1 MLPPP
6 PRARYV
12 TLVRPIVRLALV
24 GSAVASVAA
33 CVENTRGTLEVTPD
47 ADSVQVVTGVTDT
60 AFVRT
65 RVPGTPIVV
74 VKDTR
79 GFRIPNARVTFT
91 TTSATNGIVE
101 GGIVRTDQQGLARP
115 GAWIAGPDSGTDT
128 LIAYVVGPP
137 GARAT
142 RATITARVIDP
153 CLRPLSYVLGAT
165 IQGSLTGRGCI
176 GTDTSLVQ
184 PYRFTVGAAG
194 VYEFTSSSTS
204 FPSTI
209 ELVRESGFPLGI
221 FDGDGQQGATLRA
234 ALAAGTYVVRP
245 GAFARPT
252 ATGAFSLSSGPSVL
266 PQGCQPNFQ
275 VLAFLMAGTSLSTSL
290 TTNDCSFQLPIQN
303 IFAGQTIQDIYA
315 IYVPPG
321 QQAVVRMQSTQ
332 LDAILVL
339 YNGNGDP
346 LFGNDNGGGGTNALL
361 SFNATQLGARS
372 GTGAVGYVIATS
384 KGQPG
389 PYTLSVDGV
398 LP

>member
-142 RATITARVIDP
+142 
-153 CLRPLSYVLGAT
+153 
-165 IQGSLTGRGCI
+165 
-176 GTDTSLVQ
+176 LVQ

-204 FPSTI
+204 YPSTI

-245 GAFARPT
+245 GAFARPK